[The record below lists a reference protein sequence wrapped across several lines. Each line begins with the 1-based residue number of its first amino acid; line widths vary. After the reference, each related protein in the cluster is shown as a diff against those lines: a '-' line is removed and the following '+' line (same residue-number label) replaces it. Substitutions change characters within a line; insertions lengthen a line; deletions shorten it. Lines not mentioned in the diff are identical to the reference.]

1 MQYFAELPPLPMVEV
16 RVEQDRSDGGQGFLW
31 RRSRLIRIVAGG
43 VDLGTLVYDEV
54 DRAAL
59 DAVVVVP
66 YFDAPGLSDP
76 RTITWVVLRSAVR
89 PPIALRDE
97 ARSPVPES
105 ERAGLW
111 EVPAG
116 LVEATENSPLGIRQ
130 AAQREL
136 REETGFSVPLD
147 VLQELGCPSY
157 PAPGVVAERHF
168 YFSVRVDPSTTQ
180 EPSLDGSPLEAAG
193 RVIALP
199 LAAALESARVGE
211 LADGKT
217 ELALRRLAE
226 RLGGARE

>member
-16 RVEQDRSDGGQGFLW
+16 RVEQDRSDGARGFLW
-31 RRSRLIRIVAGG
+31 RRSRLIRIVAAGA
-43 VDLGTLVYDEV
+43 DLGSLVYDEV

-66 YFDAPGLSDP
+66 YFDAPRLDAGGVV
-76 RTITWVVLRSAVR
+76 TWVVLRSAVR

-97 ARSPVPES
+97 ARSPVAES
-105 ERAGLW
+105 GRVGLW

-116 LVEATENSPLGIRQ
+116 LIEAQENSASGIRL

-136 REETGFSVPLD
+136 WEETGFSVPLEMME
-147 VLQELGCPSY
+147 ELGCPTY
-157 PAPGVVAERHF
+157 PAPGVLAERHF
-168 YFSVRVDPSTTQ
+168 YFRVRVDPGTLQ
-180 EPSLDGSPLEAAG
+180 PPLLDGSPLEAAG
-193 RVIALP
+193 QVIAVPLSVA
-199 LAAALESARVGE
+199 LAAARAGG

-226 RLGGARE
+226 HLGGQGQ